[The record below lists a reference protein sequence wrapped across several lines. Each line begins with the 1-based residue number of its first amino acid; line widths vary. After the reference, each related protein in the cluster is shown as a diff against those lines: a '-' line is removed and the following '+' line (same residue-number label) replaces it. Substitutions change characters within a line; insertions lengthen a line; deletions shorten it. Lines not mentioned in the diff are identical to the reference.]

1 MTKKLSRIEQ
11 LRDFGETLRRWGTS
25 MDVSYA
31 QIVEG
36 AANDLEHIAL
46 DRDHWERMAR
56 TPAEGDPLVAT
67 LAEIERL
74 QRRVTE
80 AAILFAPL
88 AEHDQAV
95 REWLEET
102 P

>member
-1 MTKKLSRIEQ
+1 MTKKRFTTVQILQ
-11 LRDFGETLRRWGTS
+11 GLRSTADGEVL
-25 MDVSYA
+25 DVA
-31 QIVEG
+31 LE
-36 AANDLEHIAL
+36 AAD
-46 DRDHWERMAR
+46 
-56 TPAEGDPLVAT
+56 
-67 LAEIERL
+67 EIERL
-74 QRRVTE
+74 QRRETE

>member
-1 MTKKLSRIEQ
+1 MSDHIPPGTKPTVSSNTHATW
-11 LRDFGETLRRWGTS
+11 LREHAAWLDSS
-25 MDVSYA
+25 MGYVA
-31 QIVEG
+31 IP
-36 AANDLEHIAL
+36 AARM
-46 DRDHWERMAR
+46 RDA
-56 TPAEGDPLVAT
+56 AE
-67 LAEIERL
+67 EIERL
-74 QRRVTE
+74 QRRETE